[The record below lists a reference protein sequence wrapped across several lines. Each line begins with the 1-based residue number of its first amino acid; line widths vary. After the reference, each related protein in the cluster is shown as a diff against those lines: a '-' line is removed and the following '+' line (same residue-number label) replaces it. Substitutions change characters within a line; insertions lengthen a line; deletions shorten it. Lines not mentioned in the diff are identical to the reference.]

1 MAHGRKKIKC
11 VTSDPRWHELVRKY
25 RYQWGLAAVQLFNKT
40 PTWQQDL
47 ILESVQETGSR
58 TSVSSGH
65 GTGKSDMA
73 SIMVMLFIIL
83 FANARV
89 ILVATKI
96 GQVRNGIFKYM
107 RQNWA
112 ECTKRHPW
120 LTEYFILTDTA
131 FYERT
136 QKGSWEV
143 VAKGFRLG
151 NEEALAGEHAEH
163 LFYIIDE
170 ASGVSDKAIGVI
182 KGALTQEDNR
192 LLLTSQPTRPSGHF
206 YDSHHTLKR
215 TPAYPEGYNAIVLNS
230 EESPLVSLTFIRE
243 KLAEYGG
250 RDSPEYMIKVLGRFP
265 SMSNE
270 FLLGL
275 DECDRAA
282 RRPVK
287 LKKGWGWVACC
298 DVGNGRDSSVL
309 SIFKVSGNRN
319 KRRVVPHRIVEYPG
333 TIDAVR
339 FADVIVAEC
348 RAEVYPNIS
357 IVIDGDGIGHNTAT
371 LVERAGL
378 QVQRIR
384 WGKRMHSKQ
393 DKSRFINQRAY
404 ANIAARDALRSGRL
418 RLDPQSKV
426 VQQASKIPAS
436 LNELGQWVIM
446 KKEVMRQKFNIKS
459 PDVWDT
465 YCFAFLANFVPAN
478 MDAYYDDDR
487 ADAMRRFLNNGEAA

>member
-1 MAHGRKKIKC
+1 MSHGRKKIRC

-25 RYQWGLAAVQLFNKT
+25 RYQWGLAAVQLFGKT

-47 ILESVQETGSR
+47 ILDSVQESGSR
-58 TSVSSGH
+58 TTVSSGH

-73 SIMVMLFIIL
+73 SIMVMLFMIL
-83 FANARV
+83 FPHARV

-112 ECTKRHPW
+112 ECTKRYPW
-120 LTEYFILTDTA
+120 LAEYFILTDTA

-151 NEEALAGEHAEH
+151 NEEALAGEHAKH

-206 YDSHHTLKR
+206 YDSHHSLKR

-230 EESPLVSLTFIRE
+230 EESPLVTLNFIKE

-275 DECDRAA
+275 DECERAA
-282 RRPVK
+282 RRPTR

-309 SIFKVSGNRN
+309 SIFKISGNRN
-319 KRRVVPHRIVEYPG
+319 RRRVVPHRVIEYAG
-333 TIDAVR
+333 TIDAVK

-348 RAEVYPNIS
+348 RADVYPNIS
-357 IVIDGDGIGHNTAT
+357 IVIDGDGIGHNTQ
-371 LVERAGL
+371 L
-378 QVQRIR
+378 R
-384 WGKRMHSKQ
+384 WWNAQGCRC
-393 DKSRFINQRAY
+393 NA
-404 ANIAARDALRSGRL
+404 
-418 RLDPQSKV
+418 
-426 VQQASKIPAS
+426 
-436 LNELGQWVIM
+436 
-446 KKEVMRQKFNIKS
+446 
-459 PDVWDT
+459 
-465 YCFAFLANFVPAN
+465 
-478 MDAYYDDDR
+478 
-487 ADAMRRFLNNGEAA
+487 